1 MKNYTSLGSSPNTS
15 YMRFND
21 RSSGDGIGSG
31 SPSSPGS
38 LGGWGDNAPFKRFE
52 TYMTGDTRLNSEI
65 NQKLQSL
72 PISQSPPENYKHSP
86 PHNAPDLYRS
96 EDIININSN
105 KSFPNSPRHDEF
117 SIIVL
122 PFYVPIIDL
131 VIANGLHVEIVDH
144 SNKGGAEKNNVICS
158 GKIRK
163 YSLNGVVK
171 NYDIFV
177 EIGNENIY
185 HVKKRGIMMRV
196 RVKDELRHV
205 IIKTMVNYVADGGD
219 IDSKNNSVVVNSGG
233 GGGGGGRGGGGG
245 GGRGVKRAF
254 SCFGCFKS

>member
-21 RSSGDGIGSG
+21 RNSGDGIGSG
-31 SPSSPGS
+31 SPGS

-52 TYMTGDTRLNSEI
+52 TYMTGDTRQNSEI

-86 PHNAPDLYRS
+86 PRNTPELYTS
-96 EDIININSN
+96 EGIININSN
-105 KSFPNSPRHDEF
+105 KSFPNSPRYDEF

-122 PFYVPIIDL
+122 PFYIPIIDL

-144 SNKGGAEKNNVICS
+144 SNKDGANKNNVICS

-163 YSLNGVVK
+163 YRLNGVVK

-196 RVKDELRHV
+196 RVKDELRQV

-219 IDSKNNSVVVNSGG
+219 TDPKNNSVVVNNNGGGVGVGVGGGAGG
-233 GGGGGGRGGGGG
+233 GGG
-245 GGRGVKRAF
+245 VKRTF

>member
-1 MKNYTSLGSSPNTS
+1 MKNYTNLGSSPNTS

-31 SPSSPGS
+31 SPGS

-52 TYMTGDTRLNSEI
+52 TYMTGDTRQNSEI

-72 PISQSPPENYKHSP
+72 PISQSPPENIKYGA
-86 PHNAPDLYRS
+86 HNAAELYRS

-122 PFYVPIIDL
+122 PFYIPIIDL

-144 SNKGGAEKNNVICS
+144 SNKDGANKNNIICS

-163 YSLNGVVK
+163 YRLNGVVK

-196 RVKDELRHV
+196 RVKDELRQV

-219 IDSKNNSVVVNSGG
+219 TDPKNNSVVVNSGAG
-233 GGGGGGRGGGGG
+233 GGAGGGVGG
-245 GGRGVKRAF
+245 GVKRAF